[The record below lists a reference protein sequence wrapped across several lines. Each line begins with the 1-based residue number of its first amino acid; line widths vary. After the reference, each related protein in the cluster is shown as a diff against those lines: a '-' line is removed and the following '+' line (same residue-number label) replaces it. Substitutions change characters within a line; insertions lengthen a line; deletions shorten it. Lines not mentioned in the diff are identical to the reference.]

1 MTDDGKPLALTI
13 LLLGLSVLVLFL
25 FQPYTAW
32 PGAAFGRPAVR
43 YVRAALHGDSVK
55 VARLSASAEP
65 VAWALSAARSHRE
78 SLAFWSG
85 SNDARTGVRSGDT
98 TQVFLYPSGSEC
110 SEAPIILR
118 LVGSGGSAKVVSAA
132 SACIAAAGP

>member
-1 MTDDGKPLALTI
+1 MTDEGKPLALTI
-13 LLLGLSVLVLFL
+13 LLLGLGVTVLFL

-32 PGAAFGRPAVR
+32 PGAAFARPAVR
-43 YVRAALHGDSVK
+43 YVRAALRGDSVK
-55 VARLSASAEP
+55 LARLSASAGP
-65 VAWALSAARSHRE
+65 VVWALNAARSHRE

-98 TQVFLYPSGSEC
+98 MQVFLYPSGAEC

-118 LVGSGGSAKVVSAA
+118 LVGSGGNAKVVSAA
-132 SACIAAAGP
+132 SACITTTGP

>member
-1 MTDDGKPLALTI
+1 MTDDGKPLVLTI
-13 LLLGLSVLVLFL
+13 LLLGLSVLVLLL

-43 YVRAALHGDSVK
+43 YVRAALRGDSVK
-55 VARLSASAEP
+55 LAKLSASAEP

-98 TQVFLYPSGSEC
+98 MQVFLYPSGPEC
-110 SEAPIILR
+110 SEAPIILHF
-118 LVGSGGSAKVVSAA
+118 VGSGASAKVVSAA
-132 SACIAAAGP
+132 SACITETGP